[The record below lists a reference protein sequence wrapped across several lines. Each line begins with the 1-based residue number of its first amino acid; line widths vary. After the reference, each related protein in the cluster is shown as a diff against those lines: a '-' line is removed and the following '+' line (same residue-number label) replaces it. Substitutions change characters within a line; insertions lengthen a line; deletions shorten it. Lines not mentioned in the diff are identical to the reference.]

1 MVLWNVDSEQKCYS
15 HTVPLKINLKENLNP
30 SILRRECKIGVN
42 ALTQAWAHVH
52 NFMVGIVGGRK
63 CRIRYREKS
72 DVWSQ
77 GGQKVVMEPISS
89 SREVLLEEQC
99 ELNSSISVR
108 RRSSPNDTQW
118 PLRCVYLVDGACLQ
132 NCLKRTYPFRNR
144 WRVQRV
150 LIGSTG
156 LQVSIVETVCTSTR
170 APEPWTDLYIAE
182 KELKILM
189 PPTGMM
195 WMSEIT
201 MIPYASGI
209 EICLLAT
216 TDHQSTIVEYWPSS
230 WMLN

>member
-1 MVLWNVDSEQKCYS
+1 
-15 HTVPLKINLKENLNP
+15 
-30 SILRRECKIGVN
+30 
-42 ALTQAWAHVH
+42 
-52 NFMVGIVGGRK
+52 MVGIVGGRK

-89 SREVLLEEQC
+89 SREVLPMIHSDPWDVYT
-99 ELNSSISVR
+99 SS
-108 RRSSPNDTQW
+108 
-118 PLRCVYLVDGACLQ
+118 DGACLQ

-201 MIPYASGI
+201 MIPCASGI